1 MVCASQGEGY
11 YGGGEAGVALNGMLM
26 DSANGHVKANHRHIR
41 NTSLP
46 PLLQEHIKALRQFIE
61 WSLEQPDVY
70 YVTASQLVE
79 WMKNPVPV
87 SQVADTLTCR
97 IVDLKPP
104 GEYKHAQQQR

>member
-1 MVCASQGEGY
+1 M
-11 YGGGEAGVALNGMLM
+11 
-26 DSANGHVKANHRHIR
+26 
-41 NTSLP
+41 
-46 PLLQEHIKALRQFIE
+46 
-61 WSLEQPDVY
+61 Y

-104 GEYKHAQQQR
+104 GEYKQAQQQQWQRGAMSSVVHPSTTLLP